1 MPRNREPFNSG
12 VAAILSLFVPGLGQM
27 CQGRTITGLLCLVLI
42 PLGYLAFII
51 PGLVMHLACIV
62 DAARA

>member
-1 MPRNREPFNSG
+1 MQQQPQPFNSG

-42 PLGYLAFII
+42 PLGYLAFIV